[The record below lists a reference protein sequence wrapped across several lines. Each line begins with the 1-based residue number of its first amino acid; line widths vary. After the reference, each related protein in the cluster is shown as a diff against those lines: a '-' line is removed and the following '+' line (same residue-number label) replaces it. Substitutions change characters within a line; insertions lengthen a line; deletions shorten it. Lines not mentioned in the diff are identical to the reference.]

1 MSNQLIDI
9 DLLFQKAHVQPGMHV
24 ADFGC
29 GRTGHIVYPVAHI
42 VGKDGM
48 VYAVDIL
55 KDVLETIYKGA
66 QMNTKVNIHT
76 VWSDLER
83 AGMTAIPEGSL
94 DAGFLVNMLDQSK
107 NHEAI
112 LAEAH
117 RLLKEKARL
126 IIVDWVKKPLAFGPT
141 EDRFVNFDAIKQ
153 WAVANNF
160 VLQEEFEVGPY
171 HWGVVLYKQ
180 D

>member
-112 LAEAH
+112 LAEAR

-126 IIVDWVKKPLAFGPT
+126 IIVDWAKKPPAFGPT

-153 WAVANNF
+153 WATANNF